1 MKQGTNTGP
10 STCSQCPCWV
20 TLGQKLALSAPWRG
34 LCDRG
39 RGSEAPCRS
48 PPRQRWGGVPA
59 SGSAGGAPASP
70 PARPPQDSSSGAQR
84 HGGRSSNLAARPGP
98 CPGPGLIT
106 GSADSC
112 RPWLPVTLLT
122 AQPAAELSRNLA
134 EQPEGVPGER
144 PPGPPVFSRCQLT
157 HPSPVWGGATCIPVT
172 PVSAP
177 SMVTTTFRLRRGET
191 QLRLV
196 GAS

>member
-1 MKQGTNTGP
+1 MTAG
-10 STCSQCPCWV
+10 
-20 TLGQKLALSAPWRG
+20 
-34 LCDRG
+34 
-39 RGSEAPCRS
+39 EAPRPRVAVPHRRDGAGCL
-48 PPRQRWGGVPA
+48 PPVPQEER
-59 SGSAGGAPASP
+59 P
-70 PARPPQDSSSGAQR
+70 PARQPGRPRIPALGPSVT
-84 HGGRSSNLAARPGP
+84 GGRSSNLAARPGP

-157 HPSPVWGGATCIPVT
+157 HPSPVLGGSHLHPCY
-172 PVSAP
+172 P
-177 SMVTTTFRLRRGET
+177 SKRTQHGNHHLWVTTRRNSATPSRCFINYLGCCAT
-191 QLRLV
+191 QGYVLPLS
-196 GAS
+196 GLLLAL

>member
-1 MKQGTNTGP
+1 MTAGE
-10 STCSQCPCWV
+10 
-20 TLGQKLALSAPWRG
+20 ALRPRVAVPHRRDG
-34 LCDRG
+34 AGCL
-39 RGSEAPCRS
+39 
-48 PPRQRWGGVPA
+48 PPVPQEER
-59 SGSAGGAPASP
+59 P
-70 PARPPQDSSSGAQR
+70 PARQPGRPRIPALGPSVT
-84 HGGRSSNLAARPGP
+84 GGRSSNLAARPGP

-177 SMVTTTFRLRRGET
+177 SMVTTTFGLRRGET